1 MPQKINPDV
10 LELVRGK
17 SGRAIGN
24 LQALLVILKGLPTAY
39 NRDLQ
44 EDKEAIFDSI
54 DTLEAVLGVA
64 APLVAGTRFDHA
76 RVAAA
81 LDRGHL
87 DATSLMEALI
97 AEGVPQR
104 TAHEAVGHLVR
115 RAMTRGVSLA
125 ELSDEEFSREYAGW
139 NAALRGALGASRAV
153 ERMASF
159 GSTAPAAV
167 AEQLAGWRR
176 RLSTAGG

>member
-17 SGRAIGN
+17 SARAIGN
-24 LQALLVILKGLPTAY
+24 VQSLLVLLKGLPTAY

-64 APLVAGTRFDHA
+64 APLVAGTKFDHA

-125 ELSDEEFSREYAGW
+125 ELSDEEFSREYVGW

-176 RLSTAGG
+176 RLATAGG